1 MKIQPYLFFNG
12 RADEAIA
19 FYGQTL
25 GAQVTNL
32 MRFKEHKES
41 IESGSV
47 PADFADK
54 VMHAHLKAGELEFM
68 VSDGMS
74 KEKQNFQGVSL
85 TISVDTDA
93 EAERI
98 FKSLSENGQIQM
110 PMDKTFFASRFGML
124 ADKFGVSWMVMSG
137 PAEA

>member
-12 RADEAIA
+12 RCDEAID
-19 FYGQTL
+19 FYGRAL

-47 PADFADK
+47 PVDFADK
-54 VMHAHLKAGELEFM
+54 IMHAHLKAGDLEFM

-74 KEKQNFQGVSL
+74 KEKQSFQGVSL
-85 TISVDTDA
+85 TISVGTDT

-98 FKSLSENGQIQM
+98 FKALGDGGQVQM
-110 PMDKTFFASRFGML
+110 PMEKTFFASRFGML
-124 ADKFGVSWMVMSG
+124 ADKFGVSWMVISD